1 MINSIEKSIKVINS
15 SKLDLIDEVMKRTGD
30 AGFDRVCEASGHG
43 PTLEKSFKLLK
54 KGGKLGIV
62 GIPKTPISIENPLPD
77 LGKILLKFFFFV
89 YKII

>member
-1 MINSIEKSIKVINS
+1 
-15 SKLDLIDEVMKRTGD
+15 MKRTGD

-77 LGKILLKFFFFV
+77 LGKIPFNL
-89 YKII
+89 